1 MSPRLDSIWRLST
14 VTNLFISRL
23 GPWHYGWD
31 GKFLIPRNIHIVICI
46 FSGLPSGQTAAGPR
60 LSVAARTVPAYCVL
74 SVLTWDVGDGTH
86 LASSGRPSCPH
97 PSTWSAASWPPQ
109 PPAASRACSPLA
121 LAASPSLLVSRP
133 RVSVQ
138 GLLVTSLVLAVCSWL
153 LSPMCVV
160 LCLPL
165 NWQHRAGQLEPSIAA
180 RSWHR
185 HRQLSAAVT
194 HTATAETRKY
204 TRKKYM

>member
-1 MSPRLDSIWRLST
+1 MSPRLDLKT
-14 VTNLFISRL
+14 VNCHKFIHQSA
-23 GPWHYGWD
+23 GTMAGT

-46 FSGLPSGQTAAGPR
+46 FSGLLSGQTAAGPR

-74 SVLTWDVGDGTH
+74 SVLTCYVGDGTH

-109 PPAASRACSPLA
+109 PPAASRASSPLA

-138 GLLVTSLVLAVCSWL
+138 GLLVTSLLLAVLLAAVSWVL
-153 LSPMCVV
+153 CVV

-165 NWQHRAGQLEPSIAA
+165 N
-180 RSWHR
+180 
-185 HRQLSAAVT
+185 
-194 HTATAETRKY
+194 
-204 TRKKYM
+204 